1 MLFMYLQQNYSA
13 VFTSTLEKQNMHR
26 ALPKVIYSGHRYI
39 FRRERKEE
47 QYIGT
52 GSEKLGLAIPHKKE
66 T

>member
-1 MLFMYLQQNYSA
+1 
-13 VFTSTLEKQNMHR
+13 MHR